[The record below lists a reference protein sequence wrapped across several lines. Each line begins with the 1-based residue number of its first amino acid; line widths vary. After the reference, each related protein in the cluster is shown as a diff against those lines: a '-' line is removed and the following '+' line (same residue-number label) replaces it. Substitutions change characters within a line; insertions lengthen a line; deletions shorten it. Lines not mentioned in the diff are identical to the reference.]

1 MDKEKR
7 IFFFATILV
16 ALVVGG
22 LAGVIGAVYVTTSVG
37 FEPAFAATVFGRAM
51 PNRPSTT
58 ATAGQ
63 ASSGSTGQGVPASL
77 SEDALVTTLVKKVQP
92 SVVSIAISKNIRS
105 FSNRTG
111 PDIFPFDDFF
121 EQFGFPSRLPKQEQE
136 PRGNEKK
143 VVGGGTGFIVASDG
157 MILTNKHV
165 VSDGEAEYTV
175 VMNDGKQHPAKVV
188 ALDPVNDL
196 ALIAIDAKGLPAI
209 TLGDSDTIA
218 IGQTVI
224 AIGNSLAQFP
234 NTVTKG
240 VVSGLGR
247 RVTAGDNRGL
257 SEVIEGAIQTDAAIN
272 PGNSGGPLVN
282 LYGDVIGINTAVS
295 QAGQLIGFAIPIN
308 EAKRAIASVKKSG
321 KIVRPWLGVRYVLVT
336 GELAEMNQLSVNYG
350 ALIVRGEERT
360 DFAVIPGS
368 PADKAGL
375 AENDIIL
382 EIDGVRID
390 DDHPLSRVIARKSA
404 TRGGS
409 YCMISSMRLR
419 VTPPITTYGIVS
431 RSFACRR

>member
-7 IFFFATILV
+7 IFFFATILI

-22 LAGVIGAVYVTTSVG
+22 LSGVIAALYVTTSVG
-37 FEPAFAATVFGRAM
+37 LEPPVVAAVFGRVPKTVEPEAPMVKQPAPM
-51 PNRPSTT
+51 P
-58 ATAGQ
+58 Q
-63 ASSGSTGQGVPASL
+63 
-77 SEDALVTTLVKKVQP
+77 SEDELVTALVKKVQP
-92 SVVSIAISKNIRS
+92 SVVSISISKNIRS

-111 PDIFPFDDFF
+111 PNIFPFDDFF
-121 EQFGFPSRLPKQEQE
+121 EQFGFPSQLPQQQPEQEQ
-136 PRGNEKK
+136 PQGGQKQ
-143 VVGGGTGFIVASDG
+143 VVGGGTGFVITADG

-165 VSDGEAEYTV
+165 VSDEEAEYTV
-175 VMNDGKQHPAKVV
+175 TTNDGKSYPAKIL
-188 ALDPVNDL
+188 AQDPVNDL
-196 ALIAIDAKGLPAI
+196 AVIKIEAKGLP
-209 TLGDSDTIA
+209 TVVLGDSDGIA
-218 IGQTVI
+218 IGQTVV

-247 RVTAGDNRGL
+247 RVTAGDNRGM

-282 LYGDVIGINTAVS
+282 LRGEVVGINTAIS

-308 EAKRAIASVKKSG
+308 EAKRAIASVKKAG

-336 GELAEMNQLSVNYG
+336 KELAQKNQLLIDYG
-350 ALIVRGEERT
+350 ALILRGQQQT

-375 AENDIIL
+375 NENDIIL
-382 EIDGVRID
+382 EIDGTKVD
-390 DDHPLSRVIARKSA
+390 DDHPLSRLVARKNPGETAQLKVLSK
-404 TRGGS
+404 GKEKMVKVKLGE
-409 YCMISSMRLR
+409 
-419 VTPPITTYGIVS
+419 
-431 RSFACRR
+431 FK

>member
-1 MDKEKR
+1 MSKEQR
-7 IFFFATILV
+7 IFFFVTLII

-22 LAGVIGAVYVTTSVG
+22 LSGTIAAVYVTRSVG
-37 FEPAFAATVFGRAM
+37 FEPAFVATMLGRTA
-51 PNRPSTT
+51 NVNQPS
-58 ATAGQ
+58 ATGDQ
-63 ASSGSTGQGVPASL
+63 VE
-77 SEDALVTTLVKKVQP
+77 SEDTLVTTLVKKVQP
-92 SVVSIAISKNIRS
+92 AVVSIAISKNIQS

-111 PDIFPFDDFF
+111 PNIFPFDDFF
-121 EQFGFPSRLPKQEQE
+121 EQFGFPSPLPQQQPQQGEPQGGKKQ
-136 PRGNEKK
+136 
-143 VVGGGTGFIVASDG
+143 VVGGGTGFLITADG

-165 VSDGEAEYTV
+165 VSDAEAEYTV
-175 VMNDGKQHPAKVV
+175 TTNDGKSYPAKIL
-188 ALDPVNDL
+188 AQDPVNDL
-196 ALIAIDAKGLPAI
+196 AVIKIEAKGLSAV
-209 TLGDSDTIA
+209 TLGDSDAIA
-218 IGQTVI
+218 IGQTVV

-247 RVTAGDNRGL
+247 RVTAGDNRGM

-282 LYGDVIGINTAVS
+282 LRGEVVGINTAVS

-336 GELAEMNQLSVNYG
+336 KELAEKNQLSVDYG
-350 ALIVRGEERT
+350 ALIVRGQTQT

-375 AENDIIL
+375 IENDIIL
-382 EIDGVRID
+382 TIDGVKVD
-390 DDHPLSRVIARKSA
+390 EDHPLARIIARKNPGESILLKVLSK
-404 TRGGS
+404 GKEKMVKVELGE
-409 YCMISSMRLR
+409 
-419 VTPPITTYGIVS
+419 
-431 RSFACRR
+431 FK